1 MSKCLYCY
9 KELEPGEVDFHKSC
23 CRKFFGTHTAPSLD
37 YTRAQMDELAA
48 QVIRSQTTLTG
59 VQPKLSLNLDKHK
72 DSQKLTIVGLWG
84 DYIFKPQTERFAM
97 LPEIEDLTMHLA
109 EIAKI
114 KIVPHTLIRMKD
126 GSIGYLTKR
135 IDRKADGE
143 KIAMEDMCQL
153 TERQTEHKYRSSYEQ
168 IGKAIRKY
176 STNAQLDM
184 VDFLELVYFSW
195 LTGNNDMHLK
205 NFSLYSPAGEPVLT
219 PAYDL
224 LNAAIS
230 NPVDDEELA
239 LNLNGKKKRMKDAD
253 FRNAYRTCG
262 VPEIVFDRVKKKY
275 VDLLPKFEEE
285 IHASFLSDEIKTLY
299 IELLHRRHAQSS
311 AGFLKSVRNKL
322 TLYGLETL
330 KCRRKSSIGCW
341 PLS

>member
-9 KELEPGEVDFHKSC
+9 KELGPGEVDFHKSC
-23 CRKFFGTHTAPSLD
+23 CRKFFGTATAPSLD

-72 DSQKLTIVGLWG
+72 DSHKLTIVGLWG
-84 DYIFKPQTERFAM
+84 DYIFKPQTERFVM
-97 LPEIEDLTMHLA
+97 LPENEDLTMHLA

-224 LNAAIS
+224 LNTVIS
-230 NPVDDEELA
+230 NPADDEELA
-239 LNLNGKKKRMKDAD
+239 LNLNGKKKRMKDVD
-253 FRNAYRTCG
+253 FRTAYRTCG

-275 VDLLPKFEEE
+275 LDLLPKFEEE
-285 IHASFLSDEIKTLY
+285 IQCSFLSDELKTFY
-299 IELLHRRHAQSS
+299 INLLHRRLMA
-311 AGFLKSVRNKL
+311 
-322 TLYGLETL
+322 
-330 KCRRKSSIGCW
+330 
-341 PLS
+341 

>member
-9 KELEPGEVDFHKSC
+9 KELGPGEVDYHKSC
-23 CRKFFGTHTAPSLD
+23 CRKFFGTTTVPSLE

-48 QVIRSQTTLTG
+48 QVIKSQTTLTG
-59 VQPKLSLNLDKHK
+59 VQPKLSLNLVKHK
-72 DSQKLTIVGLWG
+72 YSQKLTIVGLWG
-84 DYIFKPQTERFAM
+84 SYIFKPQTERYAM
-97 LPEIEDLTMHLA
+97 LPENEDLTMHLA
-109 EIAKI
+109 QIAKL
-114 KIVPHTLIRMKD
+114 KVVPHTLIRMKD
-126 GSIGYLTKR
+126 GSIGYLTRR

-176 STNAQLDM
+176 SKNSQLDM

-205 NFSLYSPAGEPVLT
+205 NFSLYSPTGEPVLT

-224 LNAAIS
+224 LNSAIS
-230 NPVDDEELA
+230 NPADDEELA
-239 LNLNGKKKRMKDAD
+239 LNLNGKKKRIKDKD
-253 FRNAYRTCG
+253 FKAAYLTCG

-275 VDLLPKFEEE
+275 VKLLPKFEEE
-285 IHASFLSDEIKTLY
+285 IQRSFLSDELKFSY
-299 IELLHRRHAQSS
+299 IEILHKRL
-311 AGFLKSVRNKL
+311 GD
-322 TLYGLETL
+322 
-330 KCRRKSSIGCW
+330 
-341 PLS
+341 

>member
-48 QVIRSQTTLTG
+48 QVIRSQITLTG

-97 LPEIEDLTMHLA
+97 LPENEDLTMHLA

-224 LNAAIS
+224 LNAAIN

-285 IHASFLSDEIKTLY
+285 IQRSFLSDEIKTLY

-311 AGFLKSVRNKL
+311 AGF
-322 TLYGLETL
+322 
-330 KCRRKSSIGCW
+330 
-341 PLS
+341 

>member
-9 KELEPGEVDFHKSC
+9 KELGPGEVDFHKSC
-23 CRKFFGTHTAPSLD
+23 CRKFFGTATAPSLD

-97 LPEIEDLTMHLA
+97 LPENEDLTMHLA
-109 EIAKI
+109 EIAKL

-224 LNAAIS
+224 LNAVIS
-230 NPVDDEELA
+230 NPADDDELA

-253 FRNAYRTCG
+253 FRSAYRTCG
-262 VPEIVFDRVKKKY
+262 VPEIIFDRVKKKY
-275 VDLLPKFEEE
+275 LNLLTKFEEE
-285 IHASFLSDEIKTLY
+285 IQRSFLSDELKTFY
-299 IELLHRRHAQSS
+299 INLLHRRLMA
-311 AGFLKSVRNKL
+311 
-322 TLYGLETL
+322 
-330 KCRRKSSIGCW
+330 
-341 PLS
+341 

>member
-48 QVIRSQTTLTG
+48 QVIRSQATLTG

-97 LPEIEDLTMHLA
+97 LPENEDLTMHLA

-205 NFSLYSPAGEPVLT
+205 NFSLYSPAGEPMLT

-230 NPVDDEELA
+230 NPVDDKELA

-311 AGFLKSVRNKL
+311 AVF
-322 TLYGLETL
+322 
-330 KCRRKSSIGCW
+330 
-341 PLS
+341 

>member
-72 DSQKLTIVGLWG
+72 DSQKLTIVGLRG

-97 LPEIEDLTMHLA
+97 LPENEDLTMHLA

-230 NPVDDEELA
+230 NPVDDKELA

-253 FRNAYRTCG
+253 FKNAYRTCG

-311 AGFLKSVRNKL
+311 AGF
-322 TLYGLETL
+322 
-330 KCRRKSSIGCW
+330 
-341 PLS
+341 

>member
-1 MSKCLYCY
+1 MSKCLFCY
-9 KELEPGEVDFHKSC
+9 KELGPGEVDFHKSC
-23 CRKFFGTHTAPSLD
+23 CRKFFGTATAPVLD
-37 YTRAQMDELAA
+37 YTREEMDELAA
-48 QVIRSQTTLTG
+48 QIIKSQTTLTG

-84 DYIFKPQTERFAM
+84 GFIFKPQTERFAM
-97 LPEIEDLTMHLA
+97 LPENEDRTMHLA
-109 EIAKI
+109 GISKL

-135 IDRKADGE
+135 IDRTKNGE

-153 TERQTEHKYRSSYEQ
+153 TERQTEHKYQSSYEQ

-176 STNAQLDM
+176 SAFPQLDM

-224 LNAAIS
+224 LSAAIS
-230 NPVDDEELA
+230 NPADDEELA
-239 LNLNGKKKRMKDAD
+239 LNLNGKKKHIQDSD
-253 FRNAYRTCG
+253 FIATFKTCG
-262 VPEIVFDRVKKKY
+262 VPEIVFNRIKKKYLDLIPKFKEEIHNSFLSEELKISY
-275 VDLLPKFEEE
+275 VDLL
-285 IHASFLSDEIKTLY
+285 
-299 IELLHRRHAQSS
+299 HRK
-311 AGFLKSVRNKL
+311 LKSQR
-322 TLYGLETL
+322 
-330 KCRRKSSIGCW
+330 
-341 PLS
+341 

>member
-1 MSKCLYCY
+1 MYCY

-23 CRKFFGTHTAPSLD
+23 CRKFFGTSTAPSLD
-37 YTRAQMDELAA
+37 YSREEMDELAA
-48 QVIRSQTTLTG
+48 QVIKSQTTLTG

-84 DYIFKPQTERFAM
+84 GYIFKPQTERFAM
-97 LPEIEDLTMHLA
+97 LPENEDLTMHLA
-109 EIAKI
+109 EIAKL

-126 GSIGYLTKR
+126 GSIGYLTRR
-135 IDRKADGE
+135 IDRTKKGE

-176 STNAQLDM
+176 SAYPQLDM

-224 LNAAIS
+224 LSAAIS
-230 NPVDDEELA
+230 NPADDEELA
-239 LNLNGKKKRMKDAD
+239 LNLNGKKKHLKDSD
-253 FRNAYRTCG
+253 FVAAFRTCG
-262 VPEIVFDRVKKKY
+262 VPEIVFDRIKKKY
-275 VDLLPKFEEE
+275 LDLLPKFEEE
-285 IHASFLSDEIKTLY
+285 IQCSFLSEDLKASY
-299 IELLHRRHAQSS
+299 IGLLHRRT
-311 AGFLKSVRNKL
+311 KL
-322 TLYGLETL
+322 SLLP
-330 KCRRKSSIGCW
+330 R
-341 PLS
+341 

>member
-9 KELEPGEVDFHKSC
+9 KELGPGEVDFHKSC
-23 CRKFFGTHTAPSLD
+23 CRKFFGTATAPSLD

-97 LPEIEDLTMHLA
+97 LPENEDLTMHLA
-109 EIAKI
+109 EIAKL

-195 LTGNNDMHLK
+195 LTGNNDMH
-205 NFSLYSPAGEPVLT
+205 
-219 PAYDL
+219 
-224 LNAAIS
+224 IS
-230 NPVDDEELA
+230 NPADDDELA

-253 FRNAYRTCG
+253 FRSAYRTCG
-262 VPEIVFDRVKKKY
+262 VPEIIFDRVKKKY
-275 VDLLPKFEEE
+275 LNLLPKFEEE
-285 IHASFLSDEIKTLY
+285 IQRSFLSDELKTFY
-299 IELLHRRHAQSS
+299 INLLHRRLMA
-311 AGFLKSVRNKL
+311 
-322 TLYGLETL
+322 
-330 KCRRKSSIGCW
+330 
-341 PLS
+341 

>member
-97 LPEIEDLTMHLA
+97 LPENEDLTMHLA

-224 LNAAIS
+224 LNAAI
-230 NPVDDEELA
+230 NKPVDDEELA

-285 IHASFLSDEIKTLY
+285 IQRSFLSDEIKTLY

-311 AGFLKSVRNKL
+311 AVF
-322 TLYGLETL
+322 
-330 KCRRKSSIGCW
+330 
-341 PLS
+341 

>member
-1 MSKCLYCY
+1 MSQCLYCY

-23 CRKFFGTHTAPSLD
+23 CRKFFGTTTAPALD
-37 YTRAQMDELAA
+37 YTREEMDELAA
-48 QVIRSQTTLTG
+48 QVIKSQTTLTG

-84 DYIFKPQTERFAM
+84 GYIFKPQTERFAM
-97 LPEIEDLTMHLA
+97 LPENEDLTMHLA
-109 EIAKI
+109 EIAKL

-135 IDRKADGE
+135 IDRTKKGD

-176 STNAQLDM
+176 STYPQLDM

-205 NFSLYSPAGEPVLT
+205 NFSLYSPAGEPVLA

-224 LNAAIS
+224 LSAAIS
-230 NPVDDEELA
+230 NPADDEELA
-239 LNLNGKKKRMKDAD
+239 LNLNGKKKHLKDSD
-253 FRNAYRTCG
+253 FVAAFRTCG
-262 VPEIVFDRVKKKY
+262 VPEIVFDRIKKKY
-275 VDLLPKFEEE
+275 LDLLPKFEEE
-285 IHASFLSDEIKTLY
+285 IQYSFLSEDLKTAY
-299 IELLHRRHAQSS
+299 IELLHRRMN
-311 AGFLKSVRNKL
+311 V
-322 TLYGLETL
+322 
-330 KCRRKSSIGCW
+330 
-341 PLS
+341 

>member
-23 CRKFFGTHTAPSLD
+23 CRKFFGTTTAPALD
-37 YTRAQMDELAA
+37 YTREEMDELAA
-48 QVIRSQTTLTG
+48 EVIKSQTTLTG

-84 DYIFKPQTERFAM
+84 GYIFKPQTERFAM
-97 LPEIEDLTMHLA
+97 LPENEDLTMHLA
-109 EIAKI
+109 EIAKL

-135 IDRKADGE
+135 IDRTKKGD

-176 STNAQLDM
+176 STYPQLDM

-205 NFSLYSPAGEPVLT
+205 NFSLYSPAGEPVLA

-224 LNAAIS
+224 LSAAIS
-230 NPVDDEELA
+230 NPADDEELA
-239 LNLNGKKKRMKDAD
+239 LNLNGKKKHIKDSD
-253 FRNAYRTCG
+253 FIAAFKICG
-262 VPEIVFDRVKKKY
+262 VPEIVFDRIKKKY
-275 VDLLPKFEEE
+275 IDLIPKFENE
-285 IHASFLSDEIKTLY
+285 IHCSFLSEDLKASYIDLLY
-299 IELLHRRHAQSS
+299 RRISNA
-311 AGFLKSVRNKL
+311 AR
-322 TLYGLETL
+322 
-330 KCRRKSSIGCW
+330 
-341 PLS
+341 

>member
-23 CRKFFGTHTAPSLD
+23 CRKFFGTTTAPALD
-37 YTRAQMDELAA
+37 YTREEMDELAA
-48 QVIRSQTTLTG
+48 QVIKSQTTLTG

-84 DYIFKPQTERFAM
+84 GYIFKPQTERFAM
-97 LPEIEDLTMHLA
+97 LPENEDLTMHLA
-109 EIAKI
+109 EIAML

-135 IDRKADGE
+135 IDRTKKGD

-176 STNAQLDM
+176 STYPQLDM

-224 LNAAIS
+224 LSAAIS
-230 NPVDDEELA
+230 NPADDEELA
-239 LNLNGKKKRMKDAD
+239 LNLNGKKKHLKDSD
-253 FRNAYRTCG
+253 FVAAFRTCG
-262 VPEIVFDRVKKKY
+262 VPEIVFDRIKKKY
-275 VDLLPKFEEE
+275 LDLLPKFEEE
-285 IHASFLSDEIKTLY
+285 IQRSFLSEDLKAAY
-299 IELLHRRHAQSS
+299 IELLHKRMKA
-311 AGFLKSVRNKL
+311 
-322 TLYGLETL
+322 
-330 KCRRKSSIGCW
+330 
-341 PLS
+341 

>member
-1 MSKCLYCY
+1 MCKCLYCY
-9 KELEPGEVDFHKSC
+9 KKLGEGQKDFHPHCAK
-23 CRKFFGTHTAPSLD
+23 KLFGVSETPILGYRHHDLDSL
-37 YTRAQMDELAA
+37 AE
-48 QVIRSQTTLTG
+48 QVIRAQTSLTG
-59 VQPKLSLNLDKHK
+59 VQPKLSLNLSKHEGTNR
-72 DSQKLTIVGLWG
+72 LTIVGLWG

-97 LPEIEDLTMHLA
+97 LPENEDLTMHLA

-205 NFSLYSPAGEPVLT
+205 NFSLYSPAEEPVLT

-224 LNAAIS
+224 LNAVIS
-230 NPVDDEELA
+230 NPADDEELA

-253 FRNAYRTCG
+253 FRTAYRTCG

-275 VDLLPKFEEE
+275 VNLLPKFEEE
-285 IHASFLSDEIKTLY
+285 IQRSFLSDELKTFY
-299 IELLHRRHAQSS
+299 IDLLHRRLMA
-311 AGFLKSVRNKL
+311 
-322 TLYGLETL
+322 
-330 KCRRKSSIGCW
+330 
-341 PLS
+341 

>member
-1 MSKCLYCY
+1 MSKCLFCY
-9 KELEPGEVDFHKSC
+9 KELGPGEVDFHKSC

-97 LPEIEDLTMHLA
+97 LPENEDLTMHLA

-253 FRNAYRTCG
+253 FKNAYRTCG

-311 AGFLKSVRNKL
+311 AGF
-322 TLYGLETL
+322 
-330 KCRRKSSIGCW
+330 
-341 PLS
+341 

>member
-23 CRKFFGTHTAPSLD
+23 CRKFFGTTTAPALD
-37 YTRAQMDELAA
+37 YSREEMDELAA
-48 QVIRSQTTLTG
+48 QVIKSQTTLTG

-84 DYIFKPQTERFAM
+84 GYIFKPQTEQFSM
-97 LPEIEDLTMHLA
+97 LPENEDLTMHLA
-109 EIAKI
+109 EIAKL

-135 IDRKADGE
+135 IDRTKKGE

-176 STNAQLDM
+176 SAYPQLDM

-224 LNAAIS
+224 LSVAIS
-230 NPVDDEELA
+230 NPADDEELA
-239 LNLNGKKKRMKDAD
+239 LNLNGKKKHLKDSD
-253 FRNAYRTCG
+253 FVAAFRTCG
-262 VPEIVFDRVKKKY
+262 VPEIVFDRIKKKY
-275 VDLLPKFEEE
+275 LDLLPKFEEE
-285 IHASFLSDEIKTLY
+285 IQRSFLSEDLKAAY
-299 IELLHRRHAQSS
+299 IELLHKRMKA
-311 AGFLKSVRNKL
+311 
-322 TLYGLETL
+322 
-330 KCRRKSSIGCW
+330 
-341 PLS
+341 

>member
-9 KELEPGEVDFHKSC
+9 KELGPGEVDFHKSC
-23 CRKFFGTHTAPSLD
+23 CRKFFGTVTAPSLD

-59 VQPKLSLNLDKHK
+59 VQPKLSLNLDRHK
-72 DSQKLTIVGLWG
+72 GSRKLTIVGLWG
-84 DYIFKPQTERFAM
+84 DYIFKPQTDRFAM
-97 LPEIEDLTMHLA
+97 LPENEDLTMHLA

-126 GSIGYLTKR
+126 GSIGYLTRR

-153 TERQTEHKYRSSYEQ
+153 TERQTEYKYRSSYEQ

-224 LNAAIS
+224 LNAVIS
-230 NPVDDEELA
+230 NPADEEELA

-253 FRNAYRTCG
+253 FRTAYRTCG

-275 VDLLPKFEEE
+275 KDLLPKFEEE
-285 IHASFLSDEIKTLY
+285 IQRSFLSDELKTFY
-299 IELLHRRHAQSS
+299 IDLLHRRLMA
-311 AGFLKSVRNKL
+311 
-322 TLYGLETL
+322 
-330 KCRRKSSIGCW
+330 
-341 PLS
+341 

>member
-9 KELEPGEVDFHKSC
+9 KELGPGEVDFHKSC
-23 CRKFFGTHTAPSLD
+23 CRKFFGTATAPSLD

-97 LPEIEDLTMHLA
+97 LPENEDLTMHLA
-109 EIAKI
+109 EIAKL

-224 LNAAIS
+224 LNAVIS
-230 NPVDDEELA
+230 NPADDDELA

-253 FRNAYRTCG
+253 FRSAYRTCG
-262 VPEIVFDRVKKKY
+262 VPEIIFDRVKKKY
-275 VDLLPKFEEE
+275 LNLLPKFEEE
-285 IHASFLSDEIKTLY
+285 IQRSFLSDELKTFY
-299 IELLHRRHAQSS
+299 IDLLHRRLMA
-311 AGFLKSVRNKL
+311 
-322 TLYGLETL
+322 
-330 KCRRKSSIGCW
+330 
-341 PLS
+341 

>member
-9 KELEPGEVDFHKSC
+9 KELGPGEVDYHKSC
-23 CRKFFGTHTAPSLD
+23 CRKFFGTTTVPSLE

-48 QVIRSQTTLTG
+48 QVIKSQTTLTG

-72 DSQKLTIVGLWG
+72 DFQKLTIVGLWG
-84 DYIFKPQTERFAM
+84 SYIFKPQTERYAM
-97 LPEIEDLTMHLA
+97 LPENEDLTMHLA
-109 EIAKI
+109 QIAKL
-114 KIVPHTLIRMKD
+114 KVVPHTLIRMKD
-126 GSIGYLTKR
+126 GSIGYLTRR

-168 IGKAIRKY
+168 IGKAIRKF
-176 STNAQLDM
+176 SENAQLDM

-205 NFSLYSPAGEPVLT
+205 NFSLYSPTDKPVLT

-224 LNAAIS
+224 LNSAIS
-230 NPVDDEELA
+230 NPADDEELA
-239 LNLNGKKKRMKDAD
+239 LNLNGKKKRINDKDFKA
-253 FRNAYRTCG
+253 AYLTCG

-275 VDLLPKFEEE
+275 VKLLPKFEEE
-285 IHASFLSDEIKTLY
+285 IQRSFLSDELKVSY
-299 IELLHRRHAQSS
+299 IEILHKRL
-311 AGFLKSVRNKL
+311 GD
-322 TLYGLETL
+322 
-330 KCRRKSSIGCW
+330 
-341 PLS
+341 

>member
-9 KELEPGEVDFHKSC
+9 KELGPGEVDFHKSC
-23 CRKFFGTHTAPSLD
+23 CRKFFGTSTAPSID

-97 LPEIEDLTMHLA
+97 LPENEDLTMHLA

-224 LNAAIS
+224 LNTVIS
-230 NPVDDEELA
+230 NPADDEELA

-253 FRNAYRTCG
+253 FRTAYRTCG

-275 VDLLPKFEEE
+275 KDLLPKFEEE
-285 IHASFLSDEIKTLY
+285 IQRSFLSDELKTFY
-299 IELLHRRHAQSS
+299 IDLLRRRLMA
-311 AGFLKSVRNKL
+311 
-322 TLYGLETL
+322 
-330 KCRRKSSIGCW
+330 
-341 PLS
+341 

>member
-97 LPEIEDLTMHLA
+97 LPENEDLTMHLA

-224 LNAAIS
+224 LNAAIN

-285 IHASFLSDEIKTLY
+285 IQRSFLSDEIKTLY

-311 AGFLKSVRNKL
+311 AVF
-322 TLYGLETL
+322 
-330 KCRRKSSIGCW
+330 
-341 PLS
+341 

>member
-23 CRKFFGTHTAPSLD
+23 CKKFFGTHTAPSLD

-97 LPEIEDLTMHLA
+97 LPENEDLTMHLA

-311 AGFLKSVRNKL
+311 AGF
-322 TLYGLETL
+322 
-330 KCRRKSSIGCW
+330 
-341 PLS
+341 

>member
-1 MSKCLYCY
+1 MVMSKCLFCY
-9 KELEPGEVDFHKSC
+9 KELGPGEVDFHKSC
-23 CRKFFGTHTAPSLD
+23 CRKFFGTATVPVLD
-37 YTRAQMDELAA
+37 YTREEMDDLAA
-48 QVIRSQTTLTG
+48 QIIKSQTTLTG

-84 DYIFKPQTERFAM
+84 GYIFKPQTERFAM
-97 LPEIEDLTMHLA
+97 LPENEDLTMHLA
-109 EIAKI
+109 EIAKL
-114 KIVPHTLIRMKD
+114 KIVPHSLIRMKD

-135 IDRKADGE
+135 IDRTKNGE

-176 STNAQLDM
+176 SAIPQLDM

-205 NFSLYSPAGEPVLT
+205 NFSLYSPTGEPVLS

-224 LNAAIS
+224 LSAAIS
-230 NPVDDEELA
+230 NPADDEELA
-239 LNLNGKKKRMKDAD
+239 LNLNGKKKHIKDSD
-253 FRNAYRTCG
+253 FIAAFKTCG
-262 VPEIVFDRVKKKY
+262 VPEIVFDRIKKKY

-285 IHASFLSDEIKTLY
+285 IQNSFLPEELKASY
-299 IELLHRRHAQSS
+299 IDLLHRRMR
-311 AGFLKSVRNKL
+311 V
-322 TLYGLETL
+322 
-330 KCRRKSSIGCW
+330 
-341 PLS
+341 

>member
-23 CRKFFGTHTAPSLD
+23 CRKFFGTATAPSLD
-37 YTRAQMDELAA
+37 YTREEMDELAA
-48 QVIRSQTTLTG
+48 QVIKSQTTLTG
-59 VQPKLSLNLDKHK
+59 VQPKLSLNLDKHR
-72 DSQKLTIVGLWG
+72 DSRKFTIVGLWG
-84 DYIFKPQTERFAM
+84 SYIFKPQTERFAM
-97 LPEIEDLTMHLA
+97 LPENEDLTMHLA
-109 EIAKI
+109 GIAKL

-135 IDRKADGE
+135 IDRTEKGE

-176 STNAQLDM
+176 SAYPQLDM
-184 VDFLELVYFSW
+184 VNFLELVYFSW

-224 LNAAIS
+224 LSAAIS
-230 NPVDDEELA
+230 NPADDEELA
-239 LNLNGKKKRMKDAD
+239 LNLNGKKKLLKDFD
-253 FRNAYRTCG
+253 FVAAFRTCG
-262 VPEIVFDRVKKKY
+262 VPEIVFNRIKKKY
-275 VDLLPKFEEE
+275 LDLLPKFEEE
-285 IHASFLSDEIKTLY
+285 IQGSFLSEDLKAAY
-299 IELLHRRHAQSS
+299 IELFHKRMKAQVNDGK
-311 AGFLKSVRNKL
+311 AG
-322 TLYGLETL
+322 
-330 KCRRKSSIGCW
+330 
-341 PLS
+341 

>member
-23 CRKFFGTHTAPSLD
+23 CRKFFGTVTAPSLD

-59 VQPKLSLNLDKHK
+59 VQPKLSLNLDRHK
-72 DSQKLTIVGLWG
+72 GSSKLTIVGLWG
-84 DYIFKPQTERFAM
+84 GYIFKPQTDSFPM
-97 LPEIEDLTMHLA
+97 LPENEDLTMHLA

-135 IDRKADGE
+135 IDRKADVE

-224 LNAAIS
+224 LNTVIS
-230 NPVDDEELA
+230 NPADDEELA

-253 FRNAYRTCG
+253 FRTAYRTCG

-275 VDLLPKFEEE
+275 LDLLPKFEEE
-285 IHASFLSDEIKTLY
+285 IQCSFLSDELKTFY
-299 IELLHRRHAQSS
+299 IDLLHRRLMA
-311 AGFLKSVRNKL
+311 
-322 TLYGLETL
+322 
-330 KCRRKSSIGCW
+330 
-341 PLS
+341 